1 MTQEQLRMQM
11 LAGII
16 TEGQYKAILNESE
29 EDINTPDVGKDEKE
43 DLTPPSLQVII
54 DDYKSRKEE
63 LKNMG
68 EEKNKYA
75 QAFAKWAKS
84 QIGNVNFADKVLL
97 DTHLEK
103 LLGMRTY
110 SMGPSSEEKIK
121 NFLPIETLEDWKS
134 NNDPRYIG
142 LLVYLGRLIDPEPR
156 RY

>member
-1 MTQEQLRMQM
+1 MTQEQLRMQI

-16 TEGQYKAILNESE
+16 TESQYKQLL
-29 EDINTPDVGKDEKE
+29 EDVNTPEHAGEDKKE
-43 DLTPPSLQVII
+43 DSTPPSLQVII

-68 EEKNKYA
+68 KEKNEYA

-84 QIGNVNFADKVLL
+84 QIGNVNFADRVLL
-97 DTHLEK
+97 DSHLEK
-103 LLGMRTY
+103 LLGMRKY
-110 SMGPSSEEKIK
+110 SMYPSPEGKIK